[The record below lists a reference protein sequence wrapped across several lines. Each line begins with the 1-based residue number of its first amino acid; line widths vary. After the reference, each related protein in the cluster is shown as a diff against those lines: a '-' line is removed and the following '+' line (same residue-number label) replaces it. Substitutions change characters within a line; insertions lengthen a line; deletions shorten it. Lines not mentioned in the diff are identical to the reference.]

1 DVLKTV
7 MTSGTG
13 RKLAIDGITCAGK
26 TGTTENQRDGWFVG
40 FTGYYT
46 TAVWVGY
53 DYPREMKELMG
64 NTYPGYIWQ
73 DYMTK
78 IHEGLEDREFK
89 PYTDNRIPIWGGPDN
104 DDYPNDDTDEN
115 STGIGADGYDENTG
129 MYTGIDE
136 ASGFSGKLIYIG
148 EDGSRIIL
156 SEDISDDTEL
166 DREGKPVYFDD
177 EGNRYLYDEKG
188 KKVEVG
194 ADGYPEGYALPGGW
208 TLYDKDGNPVMKKTE
223 GATE

>member
-1 DVLKTV
+1 
-7 MTSGTG
+7 
-13 RKLAIDGITCAGK
+13 
-26 TGTTENQRDGWFVG
+26 
-40 FTGYYT
+40 
-46 TAVWVGY
+46 
-53 DYPREMKELMG
+53 
-64 NTYPGYIWQ
+64 
-73 DYMTK
+73 
-78 IHEGLEDREFK
+78 
-89 PYTDNRIPIWGGPDN
+89 
-104 DDYPNDDTDEN
+104 
-115 STGIGADGYDENTG
+115 

-136 ASGFSGKLIYIG
+136 ASGFSGKLIYVG

-194 ADGYPEGYALPGGW
+194 ADGYPEGYFLPGGW

-223 GATE
+223 VVTE